1 MKLQGKTALVTGAGQ
16 GIGRA
21 IALAMAREG
30 ARVGVADINSAK
42 AAEVKAEIQAS
53 GGQASAFTVDLTKR
67 PEVNRLAEG
76 VLAEFGEVDV
86 LVNNAGWDRLGF
98 FLDTEEETWDKIL
111 NLNFK
116 ALLYTCKA
124 VLPSMVAR
132 GQGKVVNIASD
143 AGRGGSM
150 GQAVY
155 SGTKGA
161 VIAFSKTLARE
172 TARYKIN
179 VNVVCPGLTET
190 QLLQDSRDQ
199 LPKIMDAVT
208 KAIPWGRVGRPEE
221 VAEAVVFLASSSA
234 DYITGQTLS
243 VNGGLTMM

>member
-1 MKLQGKTALVTGAGQ
+1 MKLEGKTALVTGAGQ

-21 IALAMAREG
+21 IALALGAEG
-30 ARVGVADINSAK
+30 ARVAVADINGAK
-42 AAEVKAEIQAS
+42 AGEVKAEIEAA
-53 GGQASAFTVDLTKR
+53 GGQASVFPVDLTKR
-67 PEVNRLAEG
+67 AEVNRLAEA
-76 VLAEFGEVDV
+76 VLAGFGHIDI

-98 FLDTEEETWDKIL
+98 FLDTEEDTWDKII
-111 NLNFK
+111 NLNFR

-132 GQGKVVNIASD
+132 GQGKVVNIGSD

-172 TARYKIN
+172 MARAKIN

-208 KAIPWGRVGRPEE
+208 RAIPWGRVGRAEE
-221 VAEAVVFLASSSA
+221 VAEVVVFLASPAA